1 MKKIFKIRIFIIMM
15 IFSFASVFSTTKVN
29 ASFPYMWTIDGERI
43 IIGYSNKSG
52 TASWIADDNYPG
64 GVLTLNNYNG
74 GQLKID
80 CYGSCSINDAPFA
93 IKLVGDNKITVEK
106 GVGIIANAPIVFI
119 GDGKLTINAVNPIV
133 NDYGSNFATTT
144 TVMIEPSIINNLEE
158 NSSFLD
164 SNLFK
169 VVVLSYCV
177 ISLIIIIILIAKLKS
192 KRKDV

>member
-15 IFSFASVFSTTKVN
+15 IFSFASVFSITKVN
-29 ASFPYMWTIDGERI
+29 ASFPYRWTIDGERI
-43 IIGYSNKSG
+43 SIGYSNKSG
-52 TASWIADDNYPG
+52 TASWIKDDNYPG

-80 CYGSCSINDAPFA
+80 CYGSGSINDAPFA

-106 GVGIIANAPIVFI
+106 GIGIIANGPIVFI
-119 GDGKLTINAVNPIV
+119 GDGKLTINASYPIG
-133 NDYGSNFATTT
+133 NDYGSRVTTT
-144 TVMIEPSIINNLEE
+144 AMIEPSIINNLEE
-158 NSSFLD
+158 NNNFLD

-169 VVVLSYCV
+169 VIVLSYCA